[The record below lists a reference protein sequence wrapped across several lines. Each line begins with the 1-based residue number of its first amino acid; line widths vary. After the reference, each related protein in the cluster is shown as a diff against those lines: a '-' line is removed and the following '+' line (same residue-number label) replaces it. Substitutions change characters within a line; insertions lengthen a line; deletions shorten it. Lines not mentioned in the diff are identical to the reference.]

1 MFHALGAVA
10 DAGASHHFATTG
22 EAYSA
27 METQWDIAD
36 SDYPVG
42 STLTAN
48 VVFYPKFNVLLA
60 NPDVF
65 ARLSDE
71 QREALRRAAGD
82 AVAGCGGD
90 HGR

>member
-1 MFHALGAVA
+1 
-10 DAGASHHFATTG
+10 
-22 EAYSA
+22 

-60 NPDVF
+60 NPDCLRP
-65 ARLSDE
+65 A
-71 QREALRRAAGD
+71 QR
-82 AVAGCGGD
+82 
-90 HGR
+90 